1 MAEAGDG
8 ASRLTARIEPLYT
21 ESAFV
26 RYPFLGIKLY
36 HPERASLNTHHT
48 ASACF
53 GVNQDYAIIPL
64 GYGVFWTSLQAA
76 RSAAMQ
82 TMSYNVSRLW
92 FALYIPRGILVNRY
106 PIWANRKIMLLLATD
121 FTGMTAN
128 TCHSVHNKRVFLD
141 HHFSSSAR

>member
-1 MAEAGDG
+1 MAEAGGD

-21 ESAFV
+21 EGAFV
-26 RYPFLGIKLY
+26 RYPFLGVKLY
-36 HPERASLNTHHT
+36 HPKRASLNAHHT
-48 ASACF
+48 TSACL
-53 GVNQDYAIIPL
+53 GVNQNHAILPL
-64 GYGVFWTSLQAA
+64 CYGVFRTSLQAA

-82 TMSYNVSRLW
+82 AMSYNVSRLW
-92 FALYIPRGILVNRY
+92 FALYIPRNILVNRY
-106 PIWANRKIMLLLATD
+106 PIRANRKIMLLLASD